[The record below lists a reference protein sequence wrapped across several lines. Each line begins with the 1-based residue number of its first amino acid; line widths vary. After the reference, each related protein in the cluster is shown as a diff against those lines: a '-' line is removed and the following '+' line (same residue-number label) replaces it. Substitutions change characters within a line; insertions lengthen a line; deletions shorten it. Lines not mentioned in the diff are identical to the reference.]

1 MTPLPLDPCRLV
13 HETFV
18 RHVEHHAVIGST
30 NDRAQEVATNL
41 ADRRPRLIVADCQT
55 AGRGRGAKRW
65 WTGPGSLAFSLL
77 VDLESFGVPRSRQSM
92 VALVAGI
99 AVVETLAPA
108 LKGILLGLHWPNDVY
123 AQGRKL
129 AGILIESAAR
139 RLHVV
144 GIGINTNNTLRD
156 APPELCDAAV
166 TLLDLTACHHDHTEI
181 LVGWLTRFERLLTEL
196 AHAPK
201 RVGRKA
207 NAMCLQCGRFL
218 TVAHGGRTASGVCEG
233 IAPDGA
239 LVLKTASG
247 RKRFHSG
254 TLREPPDRGQDS
266 QGPVAPESGP
276 PR

>member
-1 MTPLPLDPCRLV
+1 MTPAPPDPGRLV
-13 HETFV
+13 RETFV

-30 NDRAQEVATNL
+30 NDRAREMAAEA
-41 ADRRPRLIVADCQT
+41 ADRRPRLIVADRQT
-55 AGRGRGAKRW
+55 AGRGRGTKRW

-77 VDLESFGVPRSRQSM
+77 VDLESFGVERSRQSM
-92 VALVAGI
+92 VALAAGI

-108 LKGILLGLHWPNDVY
+108 LEGIPLGLHWPNDVY

-156 APPELCDAAV
+156 APPELSDAAV
-166 TLLDLTACHHDHTEI
+166 TLLDLTAREHDHTEI
-181 LVGWLTRFERLLTEL
+181 LVGFLTRFERLLSEL

-207 NAMCLQCGRFL
+207 NALCLQRGRFL

-239 LVLKTASG
+239 LLLKTDSG
-247 RKRFHSG
+247 PKRFHSG
-254 TLREPPDRGQDS
+254 TLREPPDRGQPLR
-266 QGPVAPESGP
+266 G
-276 PR
+276 